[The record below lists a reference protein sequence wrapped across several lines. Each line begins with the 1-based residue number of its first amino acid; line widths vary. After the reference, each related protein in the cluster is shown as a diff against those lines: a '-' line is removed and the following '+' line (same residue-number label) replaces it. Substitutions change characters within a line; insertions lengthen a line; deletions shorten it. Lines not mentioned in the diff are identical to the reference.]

1 MELEILV
8 DAPNGES
15 DRARIHKLFEG
26 EGYYVHSLTL
36 KTFEQSHEHYFQA
49 VVEQSD
55 TFKQD

>member
-1 MELEILV
+1 MELETLV
-8 DAPNGES
+8 DAPNGEN

-36 KTFEQSHEHYFQA
+36 KTFEQSHENYFQA